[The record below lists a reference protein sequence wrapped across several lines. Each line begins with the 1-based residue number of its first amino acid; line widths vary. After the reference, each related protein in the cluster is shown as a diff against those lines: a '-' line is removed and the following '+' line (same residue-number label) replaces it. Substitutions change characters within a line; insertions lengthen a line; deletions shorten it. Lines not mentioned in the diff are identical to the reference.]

1 MDPAQQYKGDELLDT
16 KIMKT
21 LHDIV
26 STFGDKYLTGKE
38 LNKARI
44 IQDIDRYDEE
54 IIMALLNNDL
64 IKNHYAKKIREYTI
78 IETNKLIET
87 FEMNDYWMD
96 SYTKYTKK
104 IGLTTNGRFL
114 DETTNVVLDFPY
126 KDTVLKAGMS
136 KEDVARE
143 DLVPNEPFFNEVI
156 AAEEIDTLLDKK
168 ILMNA
173 KRYTANSVEEANN
186 FSEEDNLILKGNNL
200 LALHSLK
207 ERYAGKV
214 KLIYI
219 DVPYYFKKKI
229 AEDSFKYNSN
239 FHFSTWLTFLK
250 NRLEVAKTL
259 LNENGSIWINI
270 SEDGMHYLKVL
281 TDSIFGSEK
290 FVGTLPRKTR
300 DGKSDVPF
308 NFSQDFDW
316 LLVYTIGN
324 ESDTIMGRSVERR
337 YYETPDFQNRP
348 WRTADMTSQRTI
360 IERPNSNFTMIN
372 PKTGKEYP
380 VNPKRS
386 WAVTKDTFDEYY
398 RAGGIGFPDDYD
410 FMKGNKPFRRVFK
423 DEDEAK
429 GKPTAVYSD
438 VLLKDF
444 ISTLLTKAKNKSGND
459 EIEELFSRDDFDYA
473 KPETLIKAIVE
484 VATNENELV
493 LDFFMGSATTQA
505 VAMKM
510 KRRFIGIEQMDYI
523 NTVSVPRLQ
532 KVMGGEQGGISK
544 DVNWQGGGS
553 FVYAELMEKSK
564 GYLQEVLHAS
574 NSDQLNII
582 YQLMLENV
590 DLDFRAD
597 LESVQEM
604 LKDTISLDDKKRLLI
619 KVIDKNQLYYNY
631 DEIED
636 TNVRELISDADYA
649 FNQSFYEE
657 DGDGQKDS

>member
-1 MDPAQQYKGDELLDT
+1 
-16 KIMKT
+16 MKS
-21 LHDIV
+21 LYDIL

-38 LNKARI
+38 MNKARI

-54 IIMALLNNDL
+54 LIMKLLSNDL
-64 IKNHYAKKIREYTI
+64 IKKHYAKKIGEYTI

-87 FEMNDYWMD
+87 FEMDDYWMD

-104 IGLTTNGRFL
+104 IGLTANGRFL
-114 DETTNVVLDFPY
+114 DESTDVVLDFPY

-136 KEDVARE
+136 KEDVAKE

-168 ILMNA
+168 ILVNA
-173 KRYTANSVEEANN
+173 KRYTANSVEEAHS

-207 ERYAGKV
+207 DKYAEKV

-219 DVPYYFKKKI
+219 DPPYNTGN
-229 AEDSFKYNSN
+229 DSFQYNDKFNHSA
-239 FHFSTWLTFLK
+239 WLTFMK
-250 NRLEVAKTL
+250 NRLEIAKVL
-259 LNENGSIWINI
+259 LAENGSIWINMDDDE
-270 SEDGMHYLKVL
+270 SHYLKVL
-281 TDSIFGSEK
+281 SDGVFGRENFVANIIWQKKYTIANDAKWFSDNHDHILVYAANKDLFNVNGLERSEEMNDRYK
-290 FVGTLPRKTR
+290 NPDNDPNGPWMTSPLHA
-300 DGKSDVPF
+300 KSGSDI
-308 NFSQDFDW
+308 NFSYKFNNGIEWSPPRGTFPRFSKETLERLEQDNMIWFGTNGTAVPRIKKYLKDMGLVTPSTLWLHQDF
-316 LLVYTIGN
+316 GN
-324 ESDTIMGRSVERR
+324 ND
-337 YYETPDFQNRP
+337 QAN
-348 WRTADMTSQRTI
+348 
-360 IERPNSNFTMIN
+360 
-372 PKTGKEYP
+372 KE
-380 VNPKRS
+380 VRNL
-386 WAVTKDTFDEYY
+386 
-398 RAGGIGFPDDYD
+398 I
-410 FMKGNKPFRRVFK
+410 
-423 DEDEAK
+423 EDEN
-429 GKPTAVYSD
+429 
-438 VLLKDF
+438 F
-444 ISTLLTKAKNKSGND
+444 STP
-459 EIEELFSRDDFDYA
+459 
-473 KPETLIKAIVE
+473 KPEKLISKILE
-484 VATNENELV
+484 IGSNKHDIV

-532 KVMGGEQGGISK
+532 NVMEGEQGGVSK
-544 DVNWQGGGS
+544 DVDWQGGGS

-564 GYLQEVLHAS
+564 GYLQEVLQATD
-574 NSDQLNII
+574 SDQLNAI

-604 LKDTISLDDKKRLLI
+604 LKDTISLEDKKRLLI

-631 DEIED
+631 AEIDD

-657 DGDGQKDS
+657 DRDGQKDS